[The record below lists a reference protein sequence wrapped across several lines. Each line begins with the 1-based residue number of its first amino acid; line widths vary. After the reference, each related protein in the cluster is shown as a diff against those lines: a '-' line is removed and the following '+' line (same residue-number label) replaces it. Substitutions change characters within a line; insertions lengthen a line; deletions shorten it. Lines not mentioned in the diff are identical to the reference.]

1 MVVLRRVLPC
11 VVLRCVVEARECV
24 TVRHAPQLAGRPAHT
39 TASTSNKTFG
49 EASPAPRHSL
59 IITLTLEF
67 SFSPGVLTPS
77 RSAPPVTISAAAIK
91 KREPREE
98 ARTSHVFY
106 NKRKWVLG
114 CVLISAVDDGTLS
127 FLIHA

>member
-1 MVVLRRVLPC
+1 MLGFVKS
-11 VVLRCVVEARECV
+11 VEVAF
-24 TVRHAPQLAGRPAHT
+24 
-39 TASTSNKTFG
+39 TSNKTFG
-49 EASPAPRHSL
+49 QASLAPRDPL
-59 IITLTLEF
+59 IIALTQEF
-67 SFSPGVLTPS
+67 SFSPGAPVPLEAP
-77 RSAPPVTISAAAIK
+77 PPVTISAAAIK
-91 KREPREE
+91 KRERREK